1 MLQTRNLLLNL
12 FIVLPAPGQAPPVTV
27 FNDSEAVWLLVNA
40 YPQIVPRS
48 PATSVR
54 IQTLTRQGQTESPPQ
69 IHIDRLEVPIPARS
83 ELIIQLLDPI
93 FPYDPS
99 SEGIL
104 FYLEDRAGQRPGTT
118 AHLIYH
124 FPELLGPDKKANAGA
139 ESTQTILCYWS
150 PMAQDRDEDAVVVRD
165 STTAVRIK
173 ADSWEPVLEERRRA
187 RTWIDRLLGL
197 W

>member
-1 MLQTRNLLLNL
+1 M
-12 FIVLPAPGQAPPVTV
+12 TV

-83 ELIIQLLDPI
+83 ELI
-93 FPYDPS
+93 
-99 SEGIL
+99 
-104 FYLEDRAGQRPGTT
+104 
-118 AHLIYH
+118 
-124 FPELLGPDKKANAGA
+124 
-139 ESTQTILCYWS
+139 
-150 PMAQDRDEDAVVVRD
+150 
-165 STTAVRIK
+165 K